1 MFNLGVSRPDRDL
14 PDRPT
19 HLIST
24 WFQLEP
30 TLPSVNFGFPCPRP
44 NASGSSGRF
53 SSPKPEPP
61 DLTEVIYKS
70 GEIKLKSEEIQQ
82 VLNHIWWDLARSSH
96 SQQILAVLVQI
107 LANLMQIWW
116 VFTFFGDD
124 LVDSGAVFFFFFTN
138 IDDFYSSSDEPKP
151 TKQTR
156 SPIQPK
162 TNLTN
167 WHQRSVSGHSF
178 FHLTPAGRVWAGSK
192 IDLTRPMDSPSSI
205 HDISIDVWVL
215 SCFQ

>member
-1 MFNLGVSRPDRDL
+1 MSRLDCDL

-19 HLIST
+19 HPISI

-44 NASGSSGRF
+44 NANGSSGGF

-124 LVDSGAVFFFFFTN
+124 LVDSGAFFFFFFYKYRWLLQLQRRTKTDQTN
-138 IDDFYSSSDEPKP
+138 PISNP
-151 TKQTR
+151 TQN
-156 SPIQPK
+156 Q
-162 TNLTN
+162 LD
-167 WHQRSVSGHSF
+167 Q
-178 FHLTPAGRVWAGSK
+178 LTPTIGFRSLFFPPDAGRSGLSWVEN
-192 IDLTRPMDSPSSI
+192 RPDST
-205 HDISIDVWVL
+205 HG
-215 SCFQ
+215 

>member
-19 HLIST
+19 HSIST

-30 TLPSVNFGFPCPRP
+30 MLPSVSFGFPCPRP

-96 SQQILAVLVQI
+96 SQQILAILVQI

-124 LVDSGAVFFFFFTN
+124 LVDSDAFFFFFLQMSVTFAAPATN
-138 IDDFYSSSDEPKP
+138 QNWPNKPDLQSNPKP
-151 TKQTR
+151 TW
-156 SPIQPK
+156 PIDANDRFQV
-162 TNLTN
+162 TLLST
-167 WHQRSVSGHSF
+167 WRRHVGF
-178 FHLTPAGRVWAGSK
+178 ELGRKS
-192 IDLTRPMDSPSSI
+192 T
-205 HDISIDVWVL
+205 
-215 SCFQ
+215 

>member
-19 HLIST
+19 HSIST

-30 TLPSVNFGFPCPRP
+30 MLPSVSFGFPCPRP

-61 DLTEVIYKS
+61 DLKEVIYKS

-96 SQQILAVLVQI
+96 SQQILAILVQI

-124 LVDSGAVFFFFFTN
+124 LVDSDAFFFFFFYKCRWLLQLQQRTKTDQTN
-138 IDDFYSSSDEPKP
+138 PISNRTQNQLDQLTP
-151 TKQTR
+151 TIGFR
-156 SPIQPK
+156 SLFFPPDADMSGLSWVENRP
-162 TNLTN
+162 NLT
-167 WHQRSVSGHSF
+167 HG
-178 FHLTPAGRVWAGSK
+178 
-192 IDLTRPMDSPSSI
+192 
-205 HDISIDVWVL
+205 
-215 SCFQ
+215 